1 MPYKSASSRAG
12 DATARQDSNDTT
24 TSLADTKIAQT
35 TQAERLLTEHAT
47 EIRRLGKRDLI
58 ALYVGDYDPSG
69 MFMSVEDLPTRLA
82 KYGGSHVRLKRIA
95 LKRQQVIGLPSF
107 PVTDKRKD
115 PRYKWFLSNYGVRCW
130 G

>member
-69 MFMSVEDLPTRLA
+69 MFMSVEDLPNRLD
-82 KYGGSHVRLKRIA
+82 KYNGDHITVHRIA
-95 LKRQQVIGLPSF
+95 LTRFQVRSLPS
-107 PVTDKRKD
+107 
-115 PRYKWFLSNYGVRCW
+115 
-130 G
+130 